1 MSERAS
7 SAETSSERSPWSR
20 ASVLLSG
27 AFLLALVLLGLVV
40 AVIGAGGGAN
50 HTASRQPA
58 AIRRGTQ
65 SARGE
70 RGRVQPAG
78 G

>member
-58 AIRRGTQ
+58 AIRPALNQ
-65 SARGE
+65 PRGE